1 MQLIEAIRSNR
12 MTRFQW
18 NVVVIC
24 ILLTVIDGYEILV
37 TAFTLPALTAEWG
50 LSLGQQGL
58 VASIGTLGMGIGAA
72 FLSPLSDRIGRRKF
86 ILGSLALI
94 VGGMVLSGL
103 ATGFTMFLAF
113 RFVAGL
119 FLGGIVPSIN
129 VLVAEYAS
137 DSRRGS
143 VMGVYGIGFPL
154 GAAIGGFLS
163 VWLIGNFGWQG
174 PYFFSAG
181 ATFLMLL
188 WAAKSLPE
196 SVGYLVERRPAG
208 ALEAY
213 NRIAAKI
220 GAETVTELPAATP
233 KAHKPTLGKDMWQ
246 GIMLRRTVLL
256 WASYALLIGAFYFA
270 NSFTAKL
277 VAESTGRE
285 DIGIQAQALVAT
297 GGVIGA
303 LLFAA
308 LATRIHPRLLT
319 AIVMAFG
326 TVVFFTFANFFTVTA
341 LVLVLAVTVGMAA
354 NGGVA
359 AFYAISPPIYP
370 TAIRASAVGM
380 MMGFGRVVAFL
391 APNIAAFLLAQGLTP
406 AGVYQVY
413 GAVLAVAGV
422 AVYLLHRTYRGEN
435 ALDAMELEARAA
447 TGRVPHQGSPATDAP
462 RVTPAVAVAE

>member
-1 MQLIEAIRSNR
+1 MQLIEAIRHNR

-37 TAFTLPALTAEWG
+37 TAFTLPALTTEWD
-50 LSLGQQGL
+50 LSLGQAGL

-72 FLSPLSDRIGRRKF
+72 ALSPLSDRIGRRRF
-86 ILGSLALI
+86 ILASLALI
-94 VGGMVLSGL
+94 VVGMTLSGL
-103 ATGFTMFLAF
+103 APSFTAFLAF
-113 RFVAGL
+113 RFFAGL

-137 DSRRGS
+137 EERRGS

-163 VWLIGNFGWQG
+163 VWLIGQFGWQG

-181 ATFLMLL
+181 ATLLMLL
-188 WAAKSLPE
+188 WAARSLPE
-196 SVGYLVERRPAG
+196 SVGYLVEKQPKG
-208 ALEAY
+208 ALAAY
-213 NRIAAKI
+213 NRI
-220 GAETVTELPAATP
+220 GARLGVAPVSELPAPTSQEL
-233 KAHKPTLGKDMWQ
+233 KPSLGKDMWK
-246 GIMLRRTVLL
+246 GLMLRRTVLL
-256 WASYALLIGAFYFA
+256 WTSYSLLIAAFYFA

-297 GGVIGA
+297 GGVLGA
-303 LLFAA
+303 LAFAA
-308 LATRIHPRLLT
+308 LATRFHPRLIT
-319 AIVMAFG
+319 AVIMFFG
-326 TVVFFTFANFFTVTA
+326 TVMFFTFANFFTVTS
-341 LVLVLAVTVGMAA
+341 LVLVLAVTIGMAA

-406 AGVYQVY
+406 PGVYQVY
-413 GAVLAVAGV
+413 GAVLAVSGI
-422 AVYLLHRTYRGEN
+422 AVLLLHRSYRGAN
-435 ALDAMELEARAA
+435 ALDAMQQE
-447 TGRVPHQGSPATDAP
+447 
-462 RVTPAVAVAE
+462 AVAASGHSSEAGGRPTAAVAGAIVE